1 MPASSTRESLWS
13 GTVTDMRLAAR
24 NLLRAPGYA
33 ATVVIVLALGIG
45 AATAAYTMIHRV
57 LLDPLPYTAPNE
69 LVTVWTT
76 LTGRSGRLPL
86 SFLDYQDYR
95 QQNDVFSDMG
105 FLIGD
110 GMTMRGAEGG
120 TEVVVGMVSDGY
132 FPVLGMRPAV
142 GRLLEARDFAPGAP
156 PVAVVGYRFWTSHF
170 AGSHAVIGQTVSLS
184 TGVVT
189 VVGVLARGEGFP
201 EWAPGMSSAL
211 YVPIPAMPY
220 IAQKLRQRS
229 LRSDARVVARLK
241 SGVSIDQ
248 ARPRLGV
255 VATRLAATFPAAD
268 SGLAIDIQPLKR
280 EVVGDVSSEVTVLAA
295 AVSLVFLLAC
305 LDAANLTLVRVMTR
319 RHELAVRVALGAD
332 RRRIAHYLLTESA
345 LLAGIG
351 ALAGTGL
358 AIVAIHV
365 LTTVARNDI
374 PRIDEIQVDGSMLLI
389 AIIAAVTATM
399 LCSVLPLAG
408 VRRTALATMLNA
420 GARQRNSD
428 RFGLRWRWALVNG
441 QLAIAMMLLV
451 GAALL
456 LKTFAHIRAL
466 NYGYDDSHLIV
477 WTSAYPH
484 KADNLAARLAFYRRE
499 LDAVSTVQGVQSAA
513 IEYEGL
519 DTPVWG
525 DAAKS
530 GGDSLVAALATASTG
545 FFSMIR
551 IPLLHG
557 REFTDADMRAGSGVA
572 IVSRVIADRL
582 WPSGDAVGHRVRLT
596 DVSTADPD
604 YGKPIDATVIGV
616 VGEVKRYSLTQDV
629 PSPLVYLPYTRVV
642 VTRASLVVRT
652 AGAPSLAL
660 PAVRR
665 SLLAVDPD
673 AMVSEIA
680 VFSPLV
686 GTGEQRFAAGLLNAS
701 SCIAL
706 VLALLGLY
714 GIVSFVVTSRTG
726 EIGIRLALGAQTT
739 DVVRLF
745 VAEAIVIAASG
756 LVCGAVGGVVLG
768 RLMRAMLYGVGPTD
782 VLTFLAVAGLL
793 AAITLVASYVPARR
807 GSRVDPAIALRA
819 E

>member
-1 MPASSTRESLWS
+1 M
-13 GTVTDMRLAAR
+13 
-24 NLLRAPGYA
+24 
-33 ATVVIVLALGIG
+33 
-45 AATAAYTMIHRV
+45 
-57 LLDPLPYTAPNE
+57 
-69 LVTVWTT
+69 
-76 LTGRSGRLPL
+76 
-86 SFLDYQDYR
+86 
-95 QQNDVFSDMG
+95 
-105 FLIGD
+105 
-110 GMTMRGAEGG
+110 
-120 TEVVVGMVSDGY
+120 
-132 FPVLGMRPAV
+132 
-142 GRLLEARDFAPGAP
+142 
-156 PVAVVGYRFWTSHF
+156 
-170 AGSHAVIGQTVSLS
+170 
-184 TGVVT
+184 
-189 VVGVLARGEGFP
+189 
-201 EWAPGMSSAL
+201 
-211 YVPIPAMPY
+211 
-220 IAQKLRQRS
+220 
-229 LRSDARVVARLK
+229 
-241 SGVSIDQ
+241 
-248 ARPRLGV
+248 
-255 VATRLAATFPAAD
+255 
-268 SGLAIDIQPLKR
+268 
-280 EVVGDVSSEVTVLAA
+280 
-295 AVSLVFLLAC
+295 
-305 LDAANLTLVRVMTR
+305 
-319 RHELAVRVALGAD
+319 
-332 RRRIAHYLLTESA
+332 
-345 LLAGIG
+345 
-351 ALAGTGL
+351 
-358 AIVAIHV
+358 
-365 LTTVARNDI
+365 
-374 PRIDEIQVDGSMLLI
+374 
-389 AIIAAVTATM
+389 
-399 LCSVLPLAG
+399 
-408 VRRTALATMLNA
+408 
-420 GARQRNSD
+420 
-428 RFGLRWRWALVNG
+428 
-441 QLAIAMMLLV
+441 
-451 GAALL
+451 
-456 LKTFAHIRAL
+456 
-466 NYGYDDSHLIV
+466 

-673 AMVSEIA
+673 AMVGEIA

-726 EIGIRLALGAQTT
+726 KIGIRLALGAQTT

-756 LVCGAVGGVVLG
+756 LVVGAVGGVVLG
-768 RLMRAMLYGVGPTD
+768 SLMHTMLYGVGPTD
-782 VLTFLAVAGLL
+782 VLTFVAVAGLL